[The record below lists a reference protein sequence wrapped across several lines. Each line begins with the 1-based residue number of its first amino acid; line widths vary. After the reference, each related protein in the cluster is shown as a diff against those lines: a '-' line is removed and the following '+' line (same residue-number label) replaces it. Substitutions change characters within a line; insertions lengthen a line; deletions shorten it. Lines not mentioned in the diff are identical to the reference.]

1 MIYLHK
7 LLPLIV
13 SPLGLLL
20 ILMLLSVFLRRI
32 WPAYLALAS
41 MLAFSFPI
49 TSHLIWSSLESE
61 YPYRHIDEVG
71 QHDAVVVLGGMFR
84 VFASNDGY
92 DGDWGESS
100 DRFFAGINLINSG
113 KADRLIF
120 TRGQKPWFDTPPE
133 GEMLRMKAVNMGLSE
148 SQVLLTGIAANT
160 ADEAIQV
167 KLLMD
172 REGFKSILL
181 VTSSFHMPRSKALF
195 DRAGIDSEPY
205 PADFREYGYNV
216 NWLDFIPSAQAFKE
230 TSDGIREYLG
240 RIYYRLR
247 FDE

>member
-1 MIYLHK
+1 MFYLHK

-20 ILMLLSVFLRRI
+20 LLMLLSVFLRRI
-32 WPAYLALAS
+32 WPTYLALAS
-41 MLAFSFPI
+41 MLVFSFPI

-61 YPYRHIDEVG
+61 YPYKHIDQVG

-84 VFASNDGY
+84 VFESNDGF

-100 DRFFAGINLINSG
+100 DRFFAGINLVNSG
-113 KADRLIF
+113 KADKLIF
-120 TRGQKPWFDTPPE
+120 TRGQMPWFDTPPE
-133 GEMLRMKAVNMGLSE
+133 GEILRLKAVNMGLSE

-160 ADEAIQV
+160 ADEAAQV
-167 KLLMD
+167 KQLMD
-172 REGFKSILL
+172 KEGFKSILL

-195 DRAGIDSEPY
+195 DTAGIDSEPY
-205 PADFREYGYNV
+205 PTDFREYGYNI
-216 NWLDFIPSAQAFKE
+216 NWLDFIPSAGAFKE
-230 TSDGIREYLG
+230 TSDGIREYIG

-247 FDE
+247 FD